1 MLLKLGL
8 WSQELAGKDLP
19 AKYRHLLFSDFIDV
33 HPICIM
39 RSPHLIEH
47 HDDLTEWTN
56 GHEQSEYTIFDHQDI
71 LPRSRDNHFCLR
83 RKFGTGPC

>member
-1 MLLKLGL
+1 MDSVLLKLGGL
-8 WSQELAGKDLP
+8 WSQELAGKDLL

-47 HDDLTEWTN
+47 HDDFNRMDTNKVNKQFLTTKTFRYAL
-56 GHEQSEYTIFDHQDI
+56 GIITFV
-71 LPRSRDNHFCLR
+71 
-83 RKFGTGPC
+83 